1 VICYGD
7 NLAGQANDYLG
18 GDAINPFRK
27 YTSPE
32 PTVTIGSEEA
42 ALLKTFFYIQNGTG
56 NVGIGTTSPV
66 AKLDVSGAI
75 KLGNTPS
82 PCDASHRGVMKFV
95 KGGNGEDDK
104 LYMCMKT
111 STGSYSWVLVARGG

>member
-1 VICYGD
+1 MGRGIKALGD
-7 NLAGQANDYLG
+7 YSVAIALNDQTG
-18 GDAINPFRK
+18 TVVSQSNTMAIM
-27 YTSPE
+27 
-32 PTVTIGSEEA
+32 G
-42 ALLKTFFYIQNGTG
+42 G

-95 KGGNGEDDK
+95 KGGNREDDK
-104 LYMCMKT
+104 LYICMKT
-111 STGSYSWVLVARGG
+111 STGSYNWVLVARGG